1 MKCKRV
7 NLFFLLFH
15 LLIIGIILLSCDVQ
29 ETQNYGS
36 IIVKGQVTN
45 SCGNVP
51 VSGINVHLLGR
62 YSNGVYI
69 SKFTKTDSLG
79 NYRIEENFYNNV
91 SDAFEIKIYEDFNQP
106 QMYTFV
112 VFNTNRSITKNV
124 VLHQYLFLKFDA
136 KIDTSLETAQ
146 FKSIYFLSEPIENV
160 IYSFNN
166 ITATDTLLKL
176 PGNVYYKSG
185 LEYIRNSILETKID
199 TLIMNCDDTTYY
211 QIYY

>member
-45 SCGNVP
+45 SCDNVP
-51 VSGINVHLLGR
+51 VSGINVRLLGR

-69 SKFTKTDSLG
+69 SKITKTDSLG
-79 NYRIEENFYNNV
+79 NYRIEENFYSNV
-91 SDAFEIKIYEDFNQP
+91 SDAFEIRIFEDFNQP
-106 QMYTFV
+106 QMYTLV

-124 VLHQYLFLKFDA
+124 VLH
-136 KIDTSLETAQ
+136 
-146 FKSIYFLSEPIENV
+146 PIV
-160 IYSFNN
+160 
-166 ITATDTLLKL
+166 AW
-176 PGNVYYKSG
+176 
-185 LEYIRNSILETKID
+185 
-199 TLIMNCDDTTYY
+199 
-211 QIYY
+211 